1 MLQKIYKHIDKH
13 TLKPQELILIECI
26 PKSAKS
32 NVILNAETFD
42 RMIQCMPD
50 GSKKAQYILNKNLLW
65 KETEVLDSN
74 MLTNGD
80 VDTMNIS
87 EMTLVYMSLDDTIT
101 EVVCTFDENS
111 IALDTKDIS
120 CVLNHKGISLMHRGY
135 ATGTQAA
142 YDATKI
148 AIKSTELQSSHSVV
162 DDAMGILII
171 FETHPDYPL
180 HGIADAMDI
189 LYSRANKEA
198 DVMFCTQCNDDM
210 KEDEVRVIV
219 VATGL

>member
-1 MLQKIYKHIDKH
+1 MDKQL
-13 TLKPQELILIECI
+13 LKPQELILIECI
-26 PKSAKS
+26 PQSAKS

-42 RMIQCMPD
+42 MMIQCMPE

-74 MLTNGD
+74 MPANGD
-80 VDTMNIS
+80 VDIMNIS

-111 IALDTKDIS
+111 IALDTKDIN
-120 CVLNHKGISLMHRGY
+120 CILNHKGTSSLHKGY

-148 AIKSTELQSSHSVV
+148 AIKSTELEGSNSVA

-171 FETHPDYPL
+171 FEIYPDYPI

-189 LYSRANKEA
+189 LYSRAIKEA
-198 DVMFCTQCNDDM
+198 DVIFCTQCNEGM
-210 KEDEVRVIV
+210 KVDGVRVIV